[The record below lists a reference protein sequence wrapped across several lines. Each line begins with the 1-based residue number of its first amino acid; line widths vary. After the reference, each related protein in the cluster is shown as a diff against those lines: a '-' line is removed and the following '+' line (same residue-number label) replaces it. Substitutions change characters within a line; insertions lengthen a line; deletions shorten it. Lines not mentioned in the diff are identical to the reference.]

1 MEKPS
6 DPEKLRKLIEA
17 RERPE
22 LDPYESIVRSP
33 EDRNLLQKRDEEI
46 NKKK

>member
-6 DPEKLRKLIEA
+6 DPEKLRNLVEV
-17 RERPE
+17 REGPE

-33 EDRNLLQKRDEEI
+33 EDRNLLQKHDEEI
-46 NKKK
+46 NKKN